1 MAVDGRP
8 ITTAAELSDMIT
20 ARPAG
25 ARFMLTVERDG
36 ERSQVTVR
44 SADLPDVAGGTG
56 LGVLVDT
63 RDLRAVLPFRIR
75 FRDRPDIGGPSAG
88 LAYALA
94 ISDMIDRSDDAQ
106 GRAVAATGTIDA
118 DGKVGEVGGVAE
130 KAVAAEHAGA
140 DLFVVP
146 VDEMTQAE
154 DTSSLPIRGVNTLD
168 QALQVLRAA
177 A

>member
-1 MAVDGRP
+1 
-8 ITTAAELSDMIT
+8 MIT

-25 ARFMLTVERDG
+25 TRFRLAVERDG
-36 ERSQVTVR
+36 ERSEVTVR
-44 SADLPDVAGGTG
+44 SADLPQVAGGTG

-94 ISDMIDRSDDAQ
+94 ISDMIDRTDDAQ

-118 DGKVGEVGGVAE
+118 DGNVGEVGGVAE
-130 KAVAAEHAGA
+130 KAVAVEHAGG

-154 DTSSLPIRGVNTLD
+154 DTSSLPIRGVNTLA

>member
-1 MAVDGRP
+1 MLGAGLTVGV
-8 ITTAAELSDMIT
+8 

-25 ARFMLTVERDG
+25 TRFTLTVERDG
-36 ERSQVTVR
+36 RRSDVTVR
-44 SADLPDVAGGTG
+44 SADLPQVSGGAG

-94 ISDMIDRSDDAQ
+94 ITDMIDRADDAQ

-118 DGKVGEVGGVAE
+118 DGTVGEVGGVAE
-130 KAVAAEHAGA
+130 KAIAAKDAGA
-140 DLFVVP
+140 DLFLVP
-146 VDEMTQAE
+146 RDEVTQAE
-154 DTSSLPIRGVNTLD
+154 DTSLPVHGFEDLG
-168 QALQVLRAA
+168 QALQALRTTA
-177 A
+177 